1 MDNQSGAAVE
11 DSGREFFRDVK
22 PYAIVDRLDQLRGR
36 RWHCAGLANRAVI
49 R

>member
-1 MDNQSGAAVE
+1 MDSQPASVAGDARRVY
-11 DSGREFFRDVK
+11 FRDVK